1 MVIAMRMIRVRY
13 LVLFLSVVVLLS
25 GTALGAAVQNSF
37 GMVNVT
43 EVDFSAADGSN
54 IHSTLQ
60 TPVYASGSNR
70 LPGVVVIHGSL
81 QSKEWLMAF
90 GIELARRGFVVLT
103 IDANGHGNSDR
114 GTGSGAAAL
123 DYIAS
128 LDYVDSTQ
136 IGIVGHSMG
145 GGIARLAIN
154 ESSVVVNAFVVV
166 GSGIS
171 WANTTYPHNVLVAV
185 GDFDSLSSYPRN
197 LTLLEGV
204 FGVTDIEPGV
214 VYGSFDEGTAREIV
228 IARTNHLFETID
240 PTIVSETVDWMR
252 NSLKGGVE
260 DEHWLPKGNLV
271 YGWWLVGG
279 FFSTLGAVLSV
290 FPLLT
295 ILIGLKPFSVLKR
308 GEQEPYVNTAS
319 RKEYL
324 VRGAVYGVIG
334 VAGFYPFL
342 AIGTLLQAVIPFP
355 QVQGL
360 PIIMWILGT
369 ALISRLVLPRILS
382 RQEDP
387 GAVWRELRRIG
398 PGAGGFARGFLRT
411 LLLGGLVIVWLYGWT
426 LLVDLGFALDLR
438 AFLPGMND
446 LTVSRALMFPLYAI
460 VFFLYALVEGM
471 WLMGALRTRART
483 PWTRGMIVWA
493 IEAVFIKCIPFV
505 LLISIEL
512 GGGLLLGVPLIP
524 GIIGYSFLFFYAFV
538 PWFGVASIVTVWCYR
553 ETGTFYLGAIIN
565 GLLFGWMIATI
576 LAFT

>member
-1 MVIAMRMIRVRY
+1 MRAIRLRY
-13 LVLFLSVVVLLS
+13 LVLFLSVIVLLS
-25 GTALGAAVQNSF
+25 GTALAAAVQNSF
-37 GMVNVT
+37 GTVNVT
-43 EVDFSAADGSN
+43 EVDFQAADGSN

-60 TPVYASGSNR
+60 TPIYASSSNK

-103 IDANGHGNSDR
+103 IDANGHGNSDS

-128 LDYVDSTQ
+128 LDYVDNTQ

-154 ESSVVVNAFVVV
+154 ESSVAVNAFVVV

-171 WANTTYPHNVLVAV
+171 WVNTTYPHNVLVAV

-197 LTLLEGV
+197 LTLLEGA

-214 VYGSFDEGTAREIV
+214 LYGSFGDGSAREI
-228 IARTNHLFETID
+228 IISRTNHLFETVD
-240 PTIVSETVDWMR
+240 STIVSETVDWMR
-252 NSLKGGVE
+252 NSLKGGIE
-260 DEHWLPKGNLV
+260 DEYWLAKENLV

-279 FFSTLGAVLSV
+279 FVSTLGAVLSI

-295 ILIGLKPFSVLKR
+295 ILIGLSPFSVLKR
-308 GEQEPYVNTAS
+308 SEQEAYVNAAT
-319 RKEYL
+319 RKAYL
-324 VRGAVYGVIG
+324 VRGAVYGVIS

-342 AIGTLLQAVIPFP
+342 AVGSLLQAVIPFP
-355 QVQGL
+355 QYQGL

-369 ALISRLVLPRILS
+369 ALVARLVLPRILS

-387 GAVWRELRRIG
+387 GMVWRELRRIG
-398 PGAGGFARGFLRT
+398 SDGFGRGFLRT
-411 LLLGGLVIVWLYGWT
+411 LLLGALVIAWLYGWT

-438 AFLPGMND
+438 SFLPGMND
-446 LTVSRALMFPLYAI
+446 LTVSRSLMFPLYAV

-471 WLMGALRTRART
+471 WIMGALRTRART
-483 PWTRGMIVWA
+483 PWTRGMIVWV

-524 GIIGYSFLFFYAFV
+524 DIMGYSFLFFYAFV
-538 PWFGVASIVTVWCYR
+538 AWFAVASVVTVWCYR

-565 GLLFGWMIATI
+565 GLLFGWIMATI
-576 LAFT
+576 LAFS